1 VNAEE
6 RGVAWL
12 ELILLVLL
20 LVLLGIAAGRIVLA
34 LRKAGVGQGGR
45 WAVTSI
51 FAVAA
56 GLTAR
61 RISIR
66 WRGLRRGNGD
76 GT

>member
-1 VNAEE
+1 
-6 RGVAWL
+6 
-12 ELILLVLL
+12 LVLLITL
-20 LVLLGIAAGRIVLA
+20 LVLLGIATGRIVLV
-34 LRKAGVGQGGR
+34 LRKAGVTRGGVV
-45 WAVTSI
+45 AVAAI

-66 WRGLRRGNGD
+66 WRGLRRGKGD

>member
-1 VNAEE
+1 VNGEE
-6 RGVAWL
+6 RGLVWL
-12 ELILLVLL
+12 ELVLLLTL
-20 LVLLGIAAGRIVLA
+20 LVLLGIASGKVVLV
-34 LRKAGVGQGGR
+34 LRKAGVALGGVV
-45 WAVTSI
+45 AVTSI